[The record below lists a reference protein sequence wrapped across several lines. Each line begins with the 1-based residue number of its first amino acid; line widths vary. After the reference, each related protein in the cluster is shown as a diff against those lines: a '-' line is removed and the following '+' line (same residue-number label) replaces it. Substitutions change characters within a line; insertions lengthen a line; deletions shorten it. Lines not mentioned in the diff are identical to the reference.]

1 MTRHTLERE
10 RVRREYSNRDDF
22 IASLDLKIDCRKL
35 SATEDPLVF
44 DRVAELLRRTT
55 QFTTTGVAP
64 TVTEIAAAA
73 RSEVEGVYV
82 VHVRD
87 RFGDHGLV
95 GVGVVSGEGEVRTF
109 AISCRV
115 LGLGIERALLDR
127 ITDDQKGRV
136 IALTGRIVETAR
148 NLPVRNLYRSCGFT
162 EMSDGIW
169 RLKLQ

>member
-1 MTRHTLERE
+1 
-10 RVRREYSNRDDF
+10 
-22 IASLDLKIDCRKL
+22 
-35 SATEDPLVF
+35 
-44 DRVAELLRRTT
+44 
-55 QFTTTGVAP
+55 
-64 TVTEIAAAA
+64 
-73 RSEVEGVYV
+73 
-82 VHVRD
+82 VRD

-148 NLPVRNLYRSCGFT
+148 NLPVRNLYRNCGFI
-162 EMSDGIW
+162 EMPDGIW
-169 RLKLQ
+169 RLELQ